1 MSLHVEARGTGRD
14 LVLLHGWGLHS
25 GVWDEVLPA
34 LQARCRVHA
43 IDLPGHGYS
52 SSAAVRSFDE
62 AVDAVAALVPAGAV
76 VCGWSLGGLFAQ
88 RLAHRHAARVSRLA
102 LVATTPC
109 FEARPDWP
117 HGMKASTLMG
127 FATALSND
135 RDAMLKR
142 FVALNAMHGPHG
154 RDTVR
159 AFTRRLGDR
168 GPPSDRGLA
177 AAFAWLREVD
187 LRKEAPALR
196 APTVVMHGGR
206 DMLVPVSAGRW
217 LGGHVPDARLVELPD
232 AAHMPFFSHRDAFV
246 EAVGGLVG

>member
-1 MSLHVEARGTGRD
+1 VSLHVETRGTGRD

-25 GVWDEVLPA
+25 GVWDEALPA
-34 LQARCRVHA
+34 LQARFRVHA
-43 IDLPGHGYS
+43 VDLPGHGYS
-52 SSAAVRSFDE
+52 RDVAVGSFDE
-62 AVDAVAALVPAGAV
+62 AVDAVAPWVPPGAV

-88 RLAHRHAARVSRLA
+88 RLVQRHPARAARVA

-109 FEARPDWP
+109 FEARADWP
-117 HGMKASTLMG
+117 HGMKSSTLTG
-127 FATALSND
+127 FATALAND

-154 RDTVR
+154 RDAVR
-159 AFTRRLGDR
+159 AFTRRLAER
-168 GPPSDRGLA
+168 GAPSDAGLA
-177 AAFAWLREVD
+177 TAFAWLREVD

-196 APTVVMHGGR
+196 VPAVVMHGGR
-206 DMLVPVSAGRW
+206 DMVGPAGAARW
-217 LGGHVPDARLVELPD
+217 LAGQVPGARLVELPD